1 MKITLV
7 HAAALGDTIL
17 LLPLLRSLAARY
29 PGCQTTL
36 VTRPAF
42 GQMFVMRGWANA
54 WASADDPAHTRW
66 FADGETTPPAW
77 ADCDLLLS
85 AVSNGKDA
93 WAAHAAASPARRV
106 ACFDPRPPANYPGH
120 VTAFHRDQLAELD
133 LPPAPPAL
141 PLVNPDGALL
151 IHPGSG
157 GEAKCWPREKF
168 VALGQDLLRNGIRPC
183 FLLGEAEQERWGA
196 AAIKRLQDR
205 FDWYLHM
212 GLYELSERMSRA
224 RVYLGNDSGVTHLA
238 AALGVPTLAL
248 FGPSDERQ
256 WGPVGPAVR
265 MIRSAAGDGRDLAT
279 LEEADVLAALL
290 GELRII
296 YRSGE

>member
-7 HAAALGDTIL
+7 HSAALGDTVL
-17 LLPLLRSLAARY
+17 LLPLLRALAARF
-29 PGCQTTL
+29 PGCETTL

-42 GQMFVMRGWANA
+42 GQMFVMRGWAHA
-54 WASADDPAHTRW
+54 WASADDPVHTRW
-66 FADGETTPPAW
+66 FADGGTPPSVW
-77 ADCDLLLS
+77 ANCDLLIS

-93 WAAHAAASPARRV
+93 WAAHAAASSARRV
-106 ACFDPRPPANYPGH
+106 AYFDPRPPSNHAGH
-120 VTAFHRDQLAELD
+120 VAAFHRQQLADLEL
-133 LPPAPPAL
+133 PEAPPML
-141 PLVNPDGALL
+141 PLANPDGALL

-196 AAIKRLQDR
+196 AAIRQLQDQ

-224 RVYLGNDSGVTHLA
+224 RIYLGNDSGVTHLA
-238 AALGVPTLAL
+238 AAVGVPTLAL
-248 FGPSDERQ
+248 FGPSDEQQ

-265 MIRSAAGDGRDLAT
+265 VLRSTAGDGRDLAT

-290 GELRII
+290 GEMRVFPHN
-296 YRSGE
+296 GT